1 MGLKRFTGLRKL
13 NDFVEFPLELSLKYA
28 NVGNEQY
35 QLYRIT
41 GVVVHQGPSIAAGHY
56 ISIVYTEGLWLEI
69 NDSTVREVPWEMV
82 KNMGVYLLF
91 YLRS

>member
-1 MGLKRFTGLRKL
+1 MKRFDGLRKI
-13 NDFVEFPLELSLKYA
+13 NDFVVFPSELGLKYA
-28 NVGNEQY
+28 SAGNEEHQSF
-35 QLYRIT
+35 QIT
-41 GVVVHQGPSIAAGHY
+41 GVVVHKGPSIAAGHY